1 MEPASDKYAWTIAIC
16 GGTLLWLG
24 ATMYGGRGEAW
35 DSPLYW
41 SVAYPLSLALAA
53 VLGYLFPRKP
63 WRWPLAVMFSQA
75 VVLALLAASFGLLP
89 LGLILF
95 GILALPG
102 IALAHFASRLRLRGK
117 GA

>member
-1 MEPASDKYAWTIAIC
+1 MQTPSDKYAWSIAIA
-16 GGTLLWLG
+16 GGAVLWLA
-24 ATMYGGRGEAW
+24 ATVFGGRGEAW

-41 SVAYPLSLALAA
+41 SVAYPLSLALSAG
-53 VLGYLFPRKP
+53 LGYQFPRKP

-75 VVLALLAASFGLLP
+75 VVLAALAASFGLLP

-102 IALAHFASRLRLRGK
+102 VVLANFAAKLRLRGK
-117 GA
+117 GS

>member
-1 MEPASDKYAWTIAIC
+1 MEPASDKHAWAIAIS
-16 GGTLLWLG
+16 GGAVLWLA
-24 ATMYGGRGEAW
+24 ATVFGGRGEAW

-41 SVAYPLSLALAA
+41 TVAYPFSLALSAG
-53 VLGYLFPRKP
+53 LGYAFPRRP

-75 VVLALLAASFGLLP
+75 VVLAALAASFGLLP

-102 IALAHFASRLRLRGK
+102 VALAQFAARLRLRDK
-117 GA
+117 GN

>member
-1 MEPASDKYAWTIAIC
+1 MKPTSDIHAFAIAIS
-16 GGTLLWLG
+16 GGVLLWIA
-24 ATMYGGRGEAW
+24 ATVLGGRREAW
-35 DSPLYW
+35 DSGLYW
-41 SVAYPLSLALAA
+41 TVAYPLSLALSAA
-53 VLGYLFPRKP
+53 LGYWIPRKP

-75 VVLALLAASFGLLP
+75 VVLVLLAASFGLLP

-102 IALAHFASRLRLRGK
+102 IVLARLAARLRLRGT